1 MRGVNMLITFY
12 QNQSAPNVIP
22 KVKTKKFDKIGTL
35 KNNTSVRNPVIQL
48 RLADYDNARQCNYC
62 YIEDFSRYYYID
74 DIRIVNAIIEI
85 SMTVDVLESYK
96 DDILNSTQLVARQ
109 ENKKNYS
116 IIDDRL
122 PMCSDVSIT
131 CHYPDKTYDTFTT
144 SEGFFVL
151 GTTGGVKN
159 G

>member
-1 MRGVNMLITFY
+1 MLITFY

-22 KVKTKKFDKIGTL
+22 KVKTKKFERIGTL

-48 RLADYDNARQCNYC
+48 KVADYDNARQCNYC
-62 YIEDFSRYYYID
+62 YIADFSRYYYID

-131 CHYPDKTYDTFTT
+131 CHYPDATYDTFTT

-151 GTTGGVKN
+151 GTSGGVKN

>member
-1 MRGVNMLITFY
+1 MLITFY

-22 KVKTKKFDKIGTL
+22 KVKTKKFERIGTL
-35 KNNTSVRNPVIQL
+35 KNNTSVRNPIIQL
-48 RLADYDNARQCNYC
+48 KVLDYDNARQCNYC
-62 YIEDFSRYYYID
+62 YIADFSRYYYID

-116 IIDDRL
+116 IIDNRL

-131 CHYPDKTYDTFTT
+131 CHYPDTTLDTFSTN
-144 SEGFFVL
+144 EGFFVL

>member
-1 MRGVNMLITFY
+1 MLITFY
-12 QNQSAPNVIP
+12 KNQSAPNVIP
-22 KVKTKKFDKIGTL
+22 KVKTKKFDKTGTL

-48 RLADYDNARQCNYC
+48 KLADYDNARQCNYC
-62 YIEDFSRYYYID
+62 YIADFSRYYYID
-74 DIRIVNAIIEI
+74 DIRIVNALIEI
-85 SMTVDVLESYK
+85 SMTVDVLETYK
-96 DDILNSTQLVARQ
+96 EDILNSTQLVARQ

-144 SEGFFVL
+144 DEGFFVL

>member
-1 MRGVNMLITFY
+1 MLITFY

-22 KVKTKKFDKIGTL
+22 KVKTKKFDRIGTL

-48 RLADYDNARQCNYC
+48 KVADYDNTRQCNYC
-62 YIEDFSRYYYID
+62 YIQDFSRYYYID

-144 SEGFFVL
+144 NEGFFVL
-151 GTTGGVKN
+151 GTTGGVTN

>member
-1 MRGVNMLITFY
+1 MLITFY
-12 QNQSAPNVIP
+12 QNKSAPNVIP
-22 KVKTKKFDKIGTL
+22 KDKTKKFERIGTL

-48 RLADYDNARQCNYC
+48 KLADYDNARQCNYC
-62 YIEDFSRYYYID
+62 YIVDFNRYYYID

-96 DDILNSTQLVARQ
+96 EDILNSTQLVARQ

-116 IIDDRL
+116 IIDNRL

-131 CHYPDKTYDTFTT
+131 CHYPDKTYDKFTT

-151 GTTGGVKN
+151 GTTGGVTN

>member
-1 MRGVNMLITFY
+1 MIITFY
-12 QNQSAPNVIP
+12 QNKSAPNVIP
-22 KVKTKKFDKIGTL
+22 KEKTKKFERICTL
-35 KNNTSVRNPVIQL
+35 KNNTSVLTPVIQL
-48 RLADYDNARQCNYC
+48 KVADYDNARQCNYC

-151 GTTGGVKN
+151 GTTGGVSN

>member
-48 RLADYDNARQCNYC
+48 KVADYDNARQCNYC
-62 YIEDFSRYYYID
+62 YIADFSRYYYID

-116 IIDDRL
+116 IIDNRL

-131 CHYPDKTYDTFTT
+131 CHYPDATFDTFTT
-144 SEGFFVL
+144 NEGFFVL

>member
-1 MRGVNMLITFY
+1 MLITFY
-12 QNQSAPNVIP
+12 QNKSAPNVIP
-22 KVKTKKFDKIGTL
+22 KDKTKKFDKTGTL
-35 KNNTSVRNPVIQL
+35 KNNTSITNPTILLQL
-48 RLADYDNARQCNYC
+48 SDYDNVRQANYC
-62 YIEDFSRYYYID
+62 FISDFNRYFYID
-74 DIRIVNAIIEI
+74 DIRIVNALVEV
-85 SMTVDVLESYK
+85 SMTCDVLETYK
-96 DDILNSTQLVARQ
+96 EDILNSTQLVARQ

-151 GTTGGVKN
+151 GTTGGTN
-159 G
+159 GGVTNG

>member
-22 KVKTKKFDKIGTL
+22 KVKTKKLDKTGTL

-48 RLADYDNARQCNYC
+48 KLADYDNARQCNYC
-62 YIEDFSRYYYID
+62 YIQDFNRYYYID

-96 DDILNSTQLVARQ
+96 EDILNSTQLVARQ

-144 SEGFFVL
+144 SDGFFVL
-151 GTTGGVKN
+151 GTTGGVTN

>member
-1 MRGVNMLITFY
+1 MLITFY
-12 QNQSAPNVIP
+12 LNQSAPNVIP
-22 KVKTKKFDKIGTL
+22 KVKTKKFDKTGTL

-48 RLADYDNARQCNYC
+48 KLADYDNARQCNYC
-62 YIEDFSRYYYID
+62 YIQDFSRYYYID

-144 SEGFFVL
+144 NDGFFVL

>member
-1 MRGVNMLITFY
+1 MLITFY

-22 KVKTKKFDKIGTL
+22 KVKTKKFERIGTL

-48 RLADYDNARQCNYC
+48 KVADYDNARQCNYC
-62 YIEDFSRYYYID
+62 YIADFSRYYYID

-116 IIDDRL
+116 IIDNRL

-131 CHYPDKTYDTFTT
+131 CHYPDATFDTFTT
-144 SEGFFVL
+144 NEGFFVL

>member
-1 MRGVNMLITFY
+1 MKITFY
-12 QNQSAPNVIP
+12 QNKSAPNVIP
-22 KVKTKKFDKIGTL
+22 KEKTKKFERIGVL

-48 RLADYDNARQCNYC
+48 KLADYDNARQCNYC
-62 YIEDFSRYYYID
+62 YIQDFSRYYYID

-116 IIDDRL
+116 IIDNRL

-131 CHYPDKTYDTFTT
+131 CHYPDETFDEFTT